1 MSLLIHLITTIERGG
16 AEKQLLILAKE
27 QVKMGLSVSVIP
39 LKGKTELLSDFEEI
53 GVNVDLSLL
62 DKPFLIQLVL
72 LLRKF
77 NVEKLSLHAHLPR
90 AELIASLTSLRNPFF
105 TSRHNA
111 EQFFPTANS
120 LISRFMSRFVI
131 LRARKVIAISFAV
144 REFLLNSREAKD
156 PDKIV
161 VVHYGID
168 IQKTTEPTERSA
180 VGRTTSPNP
189 EFKIGTIARIDK
201 QKDFPTLLIAFQ
213 MISKRFPD
221 TKLSIVGDGPLLHE
235 MQQLSRDLQIDH
247 LITWRGRIFE
257 IDDYLKTLDL
267 FILTSVYEGFGLVLL
282 EAMKNSV
289 PIVASRNSA
298 IPEVLGDN
306 HELLAKTGSSL
317 DFYNKVEKFR
327 VNNKMEEVLSYQEK
341 RLGLFSASKMASAI
355 NLVYQIA

>member
-1 MSLLIHLITTIERGG
+1 MSFLIHLITTIERGG

-39 LKGKTELLSDFEEI
+39 LKGKTELLSDFEQI

-77 NVEKLSLHAHLPR
+77 NLEKLTLHAHLPR

-111 EQFFPTANS
+111 EQFFPRANR

-144 REFLLNSREAKD
+144 REFILNSKEAKD
-156 PDKIV
+156 ADKIV

-168 IQKTTEPTERSA
+168 IQKTTECADRSA

-201 QKDFPTLLIAFQ
+201 QKDFPTLLMAFQ

-221 TKLSIVGDGPLLHE
+221 TRLYIVGDGPLVHE

-247 LITWRGRIFE
+247 LITWRGRISE
-257 IDDYLKTLDL
+257 IDNYLRTLDL

-289 PIVASRNSA
+289 PIIASQNSA

-306 HELLAKTGSSL
+306 YELLAETGSAA
-317 DFYNKVEKFR
+317 DFYNKVENFR
-327 VNNKMEEVLSYQEK
+327 INNMKERVISYQGN
-341 RLGLFSASKMASAI
+341 RLELFSALKMASAI
-355 NLVYQIA
+355 SLVYQDA